1 MCIYFL
7 VFTLLTYFGREE
19 GNELL
24 LKRAVIMKKTILRT
38 RRANEAEPGMA
49 RT

>member
-7 VFTLLTYFGREE
+7 VFTLLTYFGGE

-38 RRANEAEPGMA
+38 RRAYEAEPGMA
-49 RT
+49 RI